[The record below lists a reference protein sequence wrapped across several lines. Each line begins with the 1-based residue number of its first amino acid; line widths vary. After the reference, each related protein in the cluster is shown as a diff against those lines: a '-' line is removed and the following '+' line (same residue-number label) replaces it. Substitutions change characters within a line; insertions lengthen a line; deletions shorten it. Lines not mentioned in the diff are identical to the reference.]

1 MDVEEVDSLFASL
14 NDRVEVVE
22 APNETEYG
30 MQELISL
37 DPNRFWVTFGSL
49 VLQGSPRLD

>member
-14 NDRVEVVE
+14 KDRVEVVE